1 MLGGTTIQYLIRG
14 NAQVLVLNRNY
25 QPVNVIRARRA
36 FSMLYVGI
44 AFALDREYQQ
54 HEFDDWVCLELEDD
68 DEAIGTSSGEIKV
81 PRVIVLKA
89 YDRLPCGRV
98 RFSRANVF
106 VRDFNTCQY
115 CAKQLSRPNLNL
127 DHVMPRSRGGAHSWT
142 NVVSSCIP
150 CNSRKG
156 SMTPDEA
163 GMPLLNKPRRPRW
176 RGILE
181 ATGFKPKY
189 REWEPFMGLAP
200 IQ

>member
-1 MLGGTTIQYLIRG
+1 MMRG

-25 QPVNVIRARRA
+25 QPVNVIQARRA
-36 FSMLYVGI
+36 FSMLYVGV

-98 RFSRANVF
+98 RFSRSNVF
-106 VRDFNTCQY
+106 MRDSYTCQY
-115 CAKQLSRPNLNL
+115 CAQRFVRAQLNL
-127 DHVMPRSRGGAHSWT
+127 DHVMPRSRGGPHTWK
-142 NVVSSCIP
+142 NVVTSCIP

-156 SMTPDEA
+156 SQTPEEA
-163 GMPLLNKPRRPRW
+163 GSYL
-176 RGILE
+176 
-181 ATGFKPKY
+181 
-189 REWEPFMGLAP
+189 
-200 IQ
+200 

>member
-1 MLGGTTIQYLIRG
+1 MRG

-25 QPVNVIRARRA
+25 QPVNVIQARRA
-36 FSMLYVGI
+36 FSMLYVGV

-98 RFSRANVF
+98 RFSRSNIF
-106 VRDFNTCQY
+106 MRDSYTCQY
-115 CAKQLSRPNLNL
+115 CAERFVRAQLNL
-127 DHVMPRSRGGAHSWT
+127 DHVMPRSRGGPHTWK
-142 NVVSSCIP
+142 NVVTSCIP

-156 SMTPDEA
+156 SQTPEEA
-163 GMPLLNKPRRPRW
+163 GMPLFSKPPQARG
-176 RGILE
+176 RGIFE
-181 ATGFKPKY
+181 ATGFQAKNPGGGAVV
-189 REWEPFMGLAP
+189 RRTASG
-200 IQ
+200 

>member
-1 MLGGTTIQYLIRG
+1 MRA

-36 FSMLYVGI
+36 FTMLYVGI

-68 DEAIGTSSGEIKV
+68 EEAIGTSRGEVKV

-98 RFSRANVF
+98 RFSRSNVF
-106 VRDFNTCQY
+106 MRDAHTCQY
-115 CAKQLSRPNLNL
+115 CEKRFVRAQLNL
-127 DHVMPRSRGGAHSWT
+127 DHVMPRSRGGGHCWT
-142 NVVSSCIP
+142 NVVTSCIP

-156 SMTPDEA
+156 GRTPAEA
-163 GMPLLNKPRRPRW
+163 HMPLMRKPRQPRW

-189 REWEPFMGLAP
+189 REWEPFVGLVP
-200 IQ
+200 VM